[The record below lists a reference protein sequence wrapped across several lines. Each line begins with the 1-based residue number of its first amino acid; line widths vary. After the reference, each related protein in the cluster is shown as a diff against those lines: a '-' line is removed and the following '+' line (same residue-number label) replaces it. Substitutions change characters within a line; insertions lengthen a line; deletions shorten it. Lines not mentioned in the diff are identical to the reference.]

1 MLLSQSVASAQEGS
15 FNPLKFGVGTV
26 NSVRGLAGLAAGTV
40 TLGTSAG
47 AEVVVGPLALPGT
60 VVGTAQLAF
69 GVANLARGSQQI
81 SESFNDRS
89 GPSARNFLGL
99 LPFGQKFDDPAEP
112 LPQDFL
118 AQRFRMFVED
128 PSRTAVRLLR
138 EFFAFGP
145 PDDPGGGQ

>member
-1 MLLSQSVASAQEGS
+1 M
-15 FNPLKFGVGTV
+15 KFGVGAV

-60 VVGTAQLAF
+60 AVGTAQIAF
-69 GVANLARGSQQI
+69 GIANLKRGSQQL
-81 SESFNDRS
+81 SESFEDRS
-89 GPSARNFLGL
+89 GPSARNLLGL
-99 LPFGQKFDDPAEP
+99 LPFGQKFDDPVEP
-112 LPQDFL
+112 LPQDFF

-128 PSRTAVRLLR
+128 PARTGIRLLR

-145 PDDPGGGQ
+145 DEPGGGQ